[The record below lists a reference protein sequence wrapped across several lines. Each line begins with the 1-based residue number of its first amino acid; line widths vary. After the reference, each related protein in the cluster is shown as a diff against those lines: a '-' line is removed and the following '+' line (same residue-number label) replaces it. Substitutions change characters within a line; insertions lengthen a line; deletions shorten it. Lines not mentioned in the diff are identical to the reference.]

1 MSFLDKLFGNTSD
14 RTLKKIMPLQ
24 QKVLDLQSRYEAMSD
39 PELRDMT
46 QKFKDR
52 LASGETL
59 DDILPEA
66 FAVCREAS
74 WRVLEMRHFPVQ
86 ILGGIVLHKG
96 MIAEMKTGEGKTL
109 VETLPAYLNA
119 LTGEGVHIVTVN
131 DYLAKRDSEWMGKI
145 YNYLGLT
152 VGLIVPG
159 MTPEERQRAY
169 NADITYGTNNEMGFD
184 YLRDNMVADIR
195 SKVQRGHIYAIVDEV
210 DSILIDEARTPLI
223 ISGRGDKS
231 TDLYRK
237 ADDFARTLVKETVTE
252 HDNKTEMESSTAD
265 YIVDE
270 KAHSCSL
277 TQRGIEKAQRHFGIE
292 NLSDPENMTL
302 AHHIDQAIRAHGI
315 MKRDVDYVVKDGEVI
330 IVDEFTGRLMIGRRY
345 SNGLHQ
351 AIEAKERVHVA
362 RENRTLATITFQ
374 NYFRMY
380 KKLSGMTG
388 TAMTE
393 KDEFREIYNLDVVA
407 IPTNAPVVR
416 VDWDDVVYKNLNA
429 KYKAVIEQVL
439 ECNSKGQPVLV
450 GTVSIDKSERL
461 SSLLS
466 RRGIKHNVLNA
477 KNHEQEAYIIAQAGT
492 LGAVTIATNM
502 AGRGTDIMLGGN
514 AEYLAKDHLA
524 KDGMSDEDI
533 LAATSYFYTEDEEI
547 LANRKRYRDLLVE
560 YNAKIAPEAEAVK
573 NAGGLFIIGTE
584 RHESRRID
592 DQLRGRSG
600 RQGDPGESR
609 FYLAL
614 DDDLMRLFGG
624 ERINALMETLN
635 VEDDIPIE
643 NRILTSVIES
653 AQKKVEGRNFAIR
666 KSVLSYDDVMNQQRE
681 TIYSER
687 DVVLRGE
694 NVRKNIDTMILES
707 IREKVYLYLP
717 FENDSEHG
725 WNLSGLRDHYLGWL
739 TEPTDLRYTPEQ
751 LGTVTRD
758 DVVDVLN
765 QKAQDI
771 LARKESEIGSDMM
784 RLLERFSLLS
794 SVDQNWMEHID
805 NMDELRKSI
814 HLRSYAQHDP
824 VIEYRREGYAMFD
837 EMVEAIREQT
847 ARKVL
852 TTTIIPKKEVEENIE
867 DAAQAGGPSPSAPVK
882 KKKIGRNDPC
892 PCGSGKKYK
901 NCHGRNASR

>member
-1 MSFLDKLFGNTSD
+1 
-14 RTLKKIMPLQ
+14 
-24 QKVLDLQSRYEAMSD
+24 
-39 PELRDMT
+39 
-46 QKFKDR
+46 
-52 LASGETL
+52 
-59 DDILPEA
+59 
-66 FAVCREAS
+66 
-74 WRVLEMRHFPVQ
+74 
-86 ILGGIVLHKG
+86 
-96 MIAEMKTGEGKTL
+96 
-109 VETLPAYLNA
+109 
-119 LTGEGVHIVTVN
+119 
-131 DYLAKRDSEWMGKI
+131 
-145 YNYLGLT
+145 
-152 VGLIVPG
+152 
-159 MTPEERQRAY
+159 
-169 NADITYGTNNEMGFD
+169 
-184 YLRDNMVADIR
+184 
-195 SKVQRGHIYAIVDEV
+195 
-210 DSILIDEARTPLI
+210 
-223 ISGRGDKS
+223 
-231 TDLYRK
+231 
-237 ADDFARTLVKETVTE
+237 
-252 HDNKTEMESSTAD
+252 
-265 YIVDE
+265 
-270 KAHSCSL
+270 
-277 TQRGIEKAQRHFGIE
+277 
-292 NLSDPENMTL
+292 
-302 AHHIDQAIRAHGI
+302 
-315 MKRDVDYVVKDGEVI
+315 
-330 IVDEFTGRLMIGRRY
+330 
-345 SNGLHQ
+345 
-351 AIEAKERVHVA
+351 
-362 RENRTLATITFQ
+362 
-374 NYFRMY
+374 
-380 KKLSGMTG
+380 
-388 TAMTE
+388 
-393 KDEFREIYNLDVVA
+393 
-407 IPTNAPVVR
+407 
-416 VDWDDVVYKNLNA
+416 
-429 KYKAVIEQVL
+429 
-439 ECNSKGQPVLV
+439 
-450 GTVSIDKSERL
+450 
-461 SSLLS
+461 
-466 RRGIKHNVLNA
+466 
-477 KNHEQEAYIIAQAGT
+477 
-492 LGAVTIATNM
+492 
-502 AGRGTDIMLGGN
+502 
-514 AEYLAKDHLA
+514 
-524 KDGMSDEDI
+524 
-533 LAATSYFYTEDEEI
+533 
-547 LANRKRYRDLLVE
+547 
-560 YNAKIAPEAEAVK
+560 
-573 NAGGLFIIGTE
+573 
-584 RHESRRID
+584 
-592 DQLRGRSG
+592 
-600 RQGDPGESR
+600 
-609 FYLAL
+609 
-614 DDDLMRLFGG
+614 MRLFGG

-784 RLLERFSLLS
+784 RLLERFSLLI